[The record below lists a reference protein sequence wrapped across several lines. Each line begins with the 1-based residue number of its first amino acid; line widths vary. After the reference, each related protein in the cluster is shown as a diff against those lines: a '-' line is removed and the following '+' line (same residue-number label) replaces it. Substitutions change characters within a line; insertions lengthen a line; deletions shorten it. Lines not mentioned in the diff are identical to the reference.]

1 MNNERLPRWKFRKQK
16 KLEKRRKRRQ
26 EAASNR
32 VEPESTVDREEYE
45 RQKAQWEANEVKYKI
60 IETAKKKAREKEEE
74 ARKIAQKK
82 WEQTLLSLPLIP
94 STTTTTTT
102 TTKKEFS
109 LKKKNNHNQIL
120 KTFVRSNQEEQIPK
134 RKTYRERFLEQKER
148 QTNA

>member
-32 VEPESTVDREEYE
+32 IEPESTVDREEYE
-45 RQKAQWEANEVKYKI
+45 QQKAQWEANEVKYKI

-94 STTTTTTT
+94 STTTS
-102 TTKKEFS
+102 KKEFS
-109 LKKKNNHNQIL
+109 LKKTTNNNNNQLL
-120 KTFVRSNQEEQIPK
+120 KIFVRSNQEEQIPK

>member
-26 EAASNR
+26 EAAFNR

-60 IETAKKKAREKEEE
+60 IEAAKKKAREKEEE

-94 STTTTTTT
+94 STTTT
-102 TTKKEFS
+102 KKEFS
-109 LKKKNNHNQIL
+109 LKKTNNNNNNQLL

>member
-26 EAASNR
+26 EVTSNR
-32 VEPESTVDREEYE
+32 IEPESTVDREEYE
-45 RQKAQWEANEVKYKI
+45 QQKAQWEANEVKYKI

-94 STTTTTTT
+94 STTTS
-102 TTKKEFS
+102 KKEFS
-109 LKKKNNHNQIL
+109 LKKTTNNNQLL

-134 RKTYRERFLEQKER
+134 RKTYRERFLEKKER